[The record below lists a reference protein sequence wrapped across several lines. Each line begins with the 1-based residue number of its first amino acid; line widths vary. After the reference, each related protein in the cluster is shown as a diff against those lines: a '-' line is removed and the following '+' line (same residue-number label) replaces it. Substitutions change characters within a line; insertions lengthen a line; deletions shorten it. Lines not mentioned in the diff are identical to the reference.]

1 MSSHFKAGVTIH
13 SDFRDQEEEIFHC
26 FHFFLFYLPRRDGT
40 RCYNLRCFVCVCVLL
55 LLLIFSFKPTF
66 SLSSFTL
73 INSLFSSSSLYAII
87 VVSFAYLKLI
97 VFLLANLIP
106 ACNSSRPA
114 FILMCSVYK
123 LNKQGDN
130 NTALFYS
137 FLNPEPVSFSTQG
150 SNSCFLTRIQVS
162 QETSKM
168 IWYSH
173 LFKDFPQFVMIHRKA
188 LVDET
193 MKQK

>member
-1 MSSHFKAGVTIH
+1 MAAVTIC
-13 SDFRDQEEEIFHC
+13 SDFEARQNKAWHC
-26 FHFFLFYLPRRDGT
+26 FPFYLPRRDGT
-40 RCYNLRCFVCVCVLL
+40 RCYDLRWFLLLLLL

-87 VVSFAYLKLI
+87 VVSFAYLKLV

-137 FLNPEPVSFSTQG
+137 FLNPEPVSFSIQG
-150 SNSCFLTRIQVS
+150 SNSCLRFLRRQVRWSGILTSLRIFHS
-162 QETSKM
+162 LLWSTER
-168 IWYSH
+168 
-173 LFKDFPQFVMIHRKA
+173 L
-188 LVDET
+188 
-193 MKQK
+193 

>member
-1 MSSHFKAGVTIH
+1 M
-13 SDFRDQEEEIFHC
+13 
-26 FHFFLFYLPRRDGT
+26 
-40 RCYNLRCFVCVCVLL
+40 CVCVLL

-66 SLSSFTL
+66 SLSSLTL